1 MLGNCTSERD
11 YSGEIGDE
19 EEGRGGERR
28 REGGRWVREWGKGG
42 GGAEVRRKEHQVS
55 AAISFAG
62 SAAPP
67 SVKVR
72 AAELQM
78 FQDDVRL

>member
-1 MLGNCTSERD
+1 M
-11 YSGEIGDE
+11 GEGVV
-19 EEGRGGERR
+19 EGGGGE
-28 REGGRWVREWGKGG
+28 
-42 GGAEVRRKEHQVS
+42 GAEVRRKEHQVS